1 WQAGWFAAAA
11 AASLAN
17 PYFAGI
23 YRYFF
28 AATNDPIARSLN
40 MEWQGPTLYEGT
52 GQLFFAQVVI
62 FLASLYLS
70 KRRLRPT
77 EILLVLAFGYLALTS
92 LRNVLWW
99 AWVTAPIMAANF
111 AAWAELRRAARP
123 APEPELEDA
132 EAPERTA
139 EMPLLNWMFV
149 AVFAGGALLFTPLWR
164 PANPLVP
171 EPAKG
176 YLAPGTPSDV
186 AEHIRSTRPPAPL
199 FNYME
204 WGGYLEWE
212 LYPEYRMFID
222 GRFEA
227 REVEVWND
235 YLAVF
240 RGRAD
245 WQDVLDRYGVNTLVL
260 NRTAMPSLVR
270 FVGASPEWS
279 KTYEDSMGAVFVR
292 R

>member
-1 WQAGWFAAAA
+1 
-11 AASLAN
+11 
-17 PYFAGI
+17 
-23 YRYFF
+23 
-28 AATNDPIARSLN
+28 
-40 MEWQGPTLYEGT
+40 
-52 GQLFFAQVVI
+52 
-62 FLASLYLS
+62 
-70 KRRLRPT
+70 
-77 EILLVLAFGYLALTS
+77 
-92 LRNVLWW
+92 
-99 AWVTAPIMAANF
+99 MAANF
-111 AAWAELRRAARP
+111 AAWAELRRAAHPEQAP
-123 APEPELEDA
+123 AAEADEPEPVPTRD
-132 EAPERTA
+132 A
-139 EMPLLNWMFV
+139 EMPVLNWMFV

-171 EPAKG
+171 EPSKG
-176 YLAPGTPSDV
+176 YLAAGTPAGV
-186 AEHIRSTRPPAPL
+186 AGYVRTSRPPAPV

-212 LYPEYRMFID
+212 LYPQYKMFID

-240 RGRAD
+240 RARAD

-260 NRTAMPSLVR
+260 NKSAMPSLVR
-270 FVGASPEWS
+270 FAGESPVWS